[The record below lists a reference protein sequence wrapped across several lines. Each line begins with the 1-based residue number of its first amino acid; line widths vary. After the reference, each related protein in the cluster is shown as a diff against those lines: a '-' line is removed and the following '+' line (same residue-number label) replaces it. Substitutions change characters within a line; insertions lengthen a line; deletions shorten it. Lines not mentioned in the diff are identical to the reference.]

1 MSKGSLI
8 PSTAL
13 DLEGTVN
20 CVLSPGVCYCQ
31 SPFEDSQNHTSRYPK
46 APASRKAFRNCL
58 ATVFFQ
64 MPLGVRG
71 VRPHQLG
78 LLGGLSLLMVTPG

>member
-1 MSKGSLI
+1 MSKRSLT

-20 CVLSPGVCYCQ
+20 CVLSPGVCSCQ
-31 SPFEDSQNHTSRYPK
+31 SPFEDSQHQTSRYPK

-58 ATVFFQ
+58 ATVFFKC
-64 MPLGVRG
+64 LRG
-71 VRPHQLG
+71 LEG
-78 LLGGLSLLMVTPG
+78 LDPTS